1 MGAILPAAAC
11 RRSTHPK
18 QSCEGRATGFQPS
31 DLFSHSFI
39 CSEASA
45 GSHMGRDS
53 YISVNGCSL
62 SCEILRPKVS
72 RARSESLRLS
82 ALRNI
87 WKRLTPYGPITRI
100 RKPPACFIPSI
111 FFPLGTVQ
119 PVPLCRTHTRTPQD
133 CSCSGAEHQG
143 RQDQG
148 RSKHQLGDLLL
159 PGTAQG
165 ETKEA
170 VEKPL
175 FAVPDEMKCYCPLRL
190 SQCSAVQTQLL
201 LHPQQ
206 CFVPVSAQGLFSLL
220 PLILHCHT
228 IHRNCSSQTSEPH
241 IEQTRTKSLHS
252 PPRNKGKVWREER
265 LQLVF

>member
-111 FFPLGTVQ
+111 FFPWAQ
-119 PVPLCRTHTRTPQD
+119 FSPFHC
-133 CSCSGAEHQG
+133 AEHTHAPL
-143 RQDQG
+143 R
-148 RSKHQLGDLLL
+148 
-159 PGTAQG
+159 TAA
-165 ETKEA
+165 A
-170 VEKPL
+170 VELSTRAGRTRADPNTSL
-175 FAVPDEMKCYCPLRL
+175 ETCCSQAQLR
-190 SQCSAVQTQLL
+190 
-201 LHPQQ
+201 
-206 CFVPVSAQGLFSLL
+206 
-220 PLILHCHT
+220 
-228 IHRNCSSQTSEPH
+228 
-241 IEQTRTKSLHS
+241 
-252 PPRNKGKVWREER
+252 ER
-265 LQLVF
+265 QKRQ